1 VTLVTLV
8 TFVTLVTRFLILAG
22 LLAIVLSLGSA
33 LAHLV
38 RHKGESSQKMARAL
52 TIRVGLSILLF
63 ALLLLAWR
71 LGWIQ
76 PRGS

>member
-1 VTLVTLV
+1 
-8 TFVTLVTRFLILAG
+8 VTRLLILAG

-33 LAHLV
+33 LVHLV
-38 RHKGESSQKMARAL
+38 RNKGDSQKMARAL

-63 ALLLLAWR
+63 VLLLVAWR

-76 PRGS
+76 PHGS

>member
-1 VTLVTLV
+1 
-8 TFVTLVTRFLILAG
+8 
-22 LLAIVLSLGSA
+22 
-33 LAHLV
+33 
-38 RHKGESSQKMARAL
+38 MARAL

-63 ALLLLAWR
+63 VLLLVAWR

>member
-1 VTLVTLV
+1 MI
-8 TFVTLVTRFLILAG
+8 RFLILAG

-33 LAHLV
+33 LVHLV
-38 RHKGESSQKMARAL
+38 RGKGDSKKMARTL

-63 ALLLLAWR
+63 VLLLLAWS

-76 PRGS
+76 PHG

>member
-1 VTLVTLV
+1 VI
-8 TFVTLVTRFLILAG
+8 RYLILAG

-33 LAHLV
+33 LLHLV
-38 RHKGESSQKMARAL
+38 RGKGDSKKMARAL

-63 ALLLLAWR
+63 VVLLLAWW

-76 PRGS
+76 PHGG

>member
-1 VTLVTLV
+1 MI
-8 TFVTLVTRFLILAG
+8 RFLILAG

-33 LAHLV
+33 LLHLV
-38 RHKGESSQKMARAL
+38 RGKGDSKKMARAL

-63 ALLLLAWR
+63 LLLLLAWY

-76 PRGS
+76 PHG

>member
-1 VTLVTLV
+1 MI
-8 TFVTLVTRFLILAG
+8 RYLILAG

-33 LAHLV
+33 LVHLV
-38 RHKGESSQKMARAL
+38 RGKGDSKKMARAL

-63 ALLLLAWR
+63 VLLLVAWW

-76 PRGS
+76 PHGS

>member
-1 VTLVTLV
+1 
-8 TFVTLVTRFLILAG
+8 VTRFLILAG

-33 LAHLV
+33 LVHLV
-38 RHKGESSQKMARAL
+38 RNKGESSRKMARAL

-63 ALLLLAWR
+63 VLLLVAWR

-76 PRGS
+76 PHGS

>member
-1 VTLVTLV
+1 
-8 TFVTLVTRFLILAG
+8 VTRLLILVC

-33 LAHLV
+33 LVYLV
-38 RHKGESSQKMARAL
+38 RDKGESKKMARAL

-63 ALLLLAWR
+63 LLLIAAWL

-76 PRGS
+76 PHGT